1 MQDEHR
7 PCAFADDEVALPM
20 AGLAA
25 AFNGLRTIMDRR
37 SILDGVARGSG
48 ATRATAFVATRQI
61 TPQGLGLL
69 CGLIDE
75 GVDCLA
81 ADGPQPWFVPG
92 FQPAGDLLGRP
103 SLGAGHPRTDVKRPL
118 VRGSLHA
125 ACAIDRLR
133 RREAANIRPRAER
146 SAAAPWRWWFSPD
159 RAPGQWLPSTA
170 PRPAKRRS
178 GLFRPPTGA
187 NRIAWQHSLRS

>member
-37 SILDGVARGSG
+37 SILDGVARGGSG

-61 TPQGLGLL
+61 TPHGRGLL
-69 CGLIDE
+69 CGPIDE

-81 ADGPQPWFVPG
+81 ADGP
-92 FQPAGDLLGRP
+92 
-103 SLGAGHPRTDVKRPL
+103 
-118 VRGSLHA
+118 
-125 ACAIDRLR
+125 
-133 RREAANIRPRAER
+133 
-146 SAAAPWRWWFSPD
+146 AAAVRS
-159 RAPGQWLPSTA
+159 RISTSR
-170 PRPAKRRS
+170 RPARASIPRRADPA
-178 GLFRPPTGA
+178 F
-187 NRIAWQHSLRS
+187 

>member
-1 MQDEHR
+1 MR
-7 PCAFADDEVALPM
+7 PNTASIAEMVSAAVLPVSRAASVTRDLRSCKTRTGPGAFADDEVALPM

-48 ATRATAFVATRQI
+48 APRATAFVATRQI

-69 CGLIDE
+69 CGPIDE

-81 ADGPQPWFVPG
+81 ADGPQPRFVPG

-103 SLGAGHPRTDVKRPL
+103 SLAEPIPTNRRK
-118 VRGSLHA
+118 A
-125 ACAIDRLR
+125 ASRSRIASRRLR
-133 RREAANIRPRAER
+133 
-146 SAAAPWRWWFSPD
+146 
-159 RAPGQWLPSTA
+159 
-170 PRPAKRRS
+170 
-178 GLFRPPTGA
+178 
-187 NRIAWQHSLRS
+187 

>member
-7 PCAFADDEVALPM
+7 PCALADDEVALPM

-25 AFNGLRTIMDRR
+25 AFNGLRTIVDRS

-48 ATRATAFVATRQI
+48 VTRATAFMATRQI
-61 TPQGLGLL
+61 TPPGLGLL
-69 CGLIDE
+69 CGPIDE

-81 ADGPQPWFVPG
+81 ADP
-92 FQPAGDLLGRP
+92 
-103 SLGAGHPRTDVKRPL
+103 PRTDAKQPL

-133 RREAANIRPRAER
+133 RREAANTRPTGAR

-159 RAPGQWLPSTA
+159 RAPGQWPPSTA
-170 PRPAKRRS
+170 PRPARCRS
-178 GLFRPPTGA
+178 GLFRPPTDA
-187 NRIAWQHSLRS
+187 NRVAWQHSLRS